1 MGDIKVVIAAIR
13 RRGVETVVDR
23 SWLGGLREQTVCLL
37 LCGGQSE

>member
-23 SWLGGLREQTVCLL
+23 SWPFFLVGCLE
-37 LCGGQSE
+37 G